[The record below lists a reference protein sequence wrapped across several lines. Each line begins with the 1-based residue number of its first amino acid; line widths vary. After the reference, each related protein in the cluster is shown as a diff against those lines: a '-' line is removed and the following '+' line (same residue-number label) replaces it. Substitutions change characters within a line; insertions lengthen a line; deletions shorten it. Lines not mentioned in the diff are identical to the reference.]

1 MILGLSIMFLAA
13 IIGAFVL
20 GFITGV
26 RFGALPPAGG
36 IVPGA
41 PDLSPDLL
49 GEFRLTK
56 EDDRH
61 E

>member
-13 IIGAFVL
+13 IIGAFVW

-26 RFGALPPAGG
+26 RFGAMPPSGG

-41 PDLSPDLL
+41 PDQSHDLL
-49 GEFRLTK
+49 E
-56 EDDRH
+56 
-61 E
+61 

>member
-1 MILGLSIMFLAA
+1 MILGLFVLFLAA
-13 IIGAFVL
+13 IIGAFMW

-41 PDLSPDLL
+41 PDLP

-56 EDDRH
+56 EDDRP